1 MQPAPRKVRPIGIYV
16 AIVTVAAS
24 AVVVW
29 SILSA
34 GNANFRSDTAFW
46 LFLAATVFGELRP
59 IRSPIGQAGLEITV
73 STTFAFAILLTSGLM
88 PALITLSLATLLAD
102 LLARKTWWKVLFNL
116 SQYILTVAVAAAAL
130 HVISDI
136 PRSGGAVV
144 FSHPRD
150 FLSVIGATIAFFVI
164 NSTMTGVALALAHRL
179 PILDVLRD
187 DITFQAASNVALL
200 GLAPVVVVA
209 ADRSVWLL
217 PALLMPLVV
226 AYKAALVS
234 VEKEQQR
241 THDSLTGLPN
251 RSLFQELATTAIRL
265 AGANDRCVGLILI
278 DLDRFKE
285 INDTL
290 SHNVGDLLLQR
301 LGPRLQAAVRDGDT
315 VARLGGDEFGIVLTD
330 LPDGT
335 AALELAHRVHE
346 ALHEPVDIGDM
357 VLDVDGGVGLAVY
370 PDDGSDVEV
379 LMQRADVAMYAAKDA
394 HLGVAAYR
402 AEQDRHSPAKLA
414 MVGDLRR
421 AIDQGELVVYYQ
433 PKLFIKT
440 GSVVAAEALVRWE
453 APGLG
458 LVSPDEFIPVA
469 EQTGLIHPLTEFVM
483 TQSLRDCR
491 GWARLGWDIPVAVN
505 ISTRL
510 LYRDDF
516 PEVIR
521 GLLESAGMDPRLL
534 HLEITES
541 MIMDDPDKSY
551 RVLSELRGLGVEISI
566 DDFGTGHS
574 SLAYIGRLPVNEL
587 KIDKTFVL
595 GMRQRRSDRVIVES
609 TVDLGRR
616 LGLRVVAEGV
626 EDQWTWDELA
636 RMGCDV
642 SQGYFPTRPLPPD
655 EFIAWLAKPASLDQH
670 DEADRTDRTDTIA
683 TMSQVTTLDQAIET
697 APADLDA
704 SSTATSASQHVAP
717 GVPR

>member
-1 MQPAPRKVRPIGIYV
+1 
-16 AIVTVAAS
+16 
-24 AVVVW
+24 
-29 SILSA
+29 
-34 GNANFRSDTAFW
+34 
-46 LFLAATVFGELRP
+46 
-59 IRSPIGQAGLEITV
+59 
-73 STTFAFAILLTSGLM
+73 
-88 PALITLSLATLLAD
+88 
-102 LLARKTWWKVLFNL
+102 
-116 SQYILTVAVAAAAL
+116 
-130 HVISDI
+130 
-136 PRSGGAVV
+136 
-144 FSHPRD
+144 
-150 FLSVIGATIAFFVI
+150 
-164 NSTMTGVALALAHRL
+164 
-179 PILDVLRD
+179 
-187 DITFQAASNVALL
+187 
-200 GLAPVVVVA
+200 
-209 ADRSVWLL
+209 
-217 PALLMPLVV
+217 
-226 AYKAALVS
+226 
-234 VEKEQQR
+234 
-241 THDSLTGLPN
+241 
-251 RSLFQELATTAIRL
+251 
-265 AGANDRCVGLILI
+265 
-278 DLDRFKE
+278 
-285 INDTL
+285 
-290 SHNVGDLLLQR
+290 
-301 LGPRLQAAVRDGDT
+301 

-433 PKLFIKT
+433 PKLSIKT

-510 LYRDDF
+510 LYRDGF

-551 RVLSELRGLGVEISI
+551 RVLSELRGLGGSDAATGSSSNRQSISG
-566 DDFGTGHS
+566 DASDFAWSPKGSRTNGPGTS
-574 SLAYIGRLPVNEL
+574 SPGWAATSPRVTSRPGPFRLMSSSPGSPSLLRSTSTTRPTGPIG
-587 KIDKTFVL
+587 
-595 GMRQRRSDRVIVES
+595 
-609 TVDLGRR
+609 
-616 LGLRVVAEGV
+616 
-626 EDQWTWDELA
+626 
-636 RMGCDV
+636 
-642 SQGYFPTRPLPPD
+642 PTR
-655 EFIAWLAKPASLDQH
+655 S
-670 DEADRTDRTDTIA
+670 
-683 TMSQVTTLDQAIET
+683 
-697 APADLDA
+697 
-704 SSTATSASQHVAP
+704 
-717 GVPR
+717 PR